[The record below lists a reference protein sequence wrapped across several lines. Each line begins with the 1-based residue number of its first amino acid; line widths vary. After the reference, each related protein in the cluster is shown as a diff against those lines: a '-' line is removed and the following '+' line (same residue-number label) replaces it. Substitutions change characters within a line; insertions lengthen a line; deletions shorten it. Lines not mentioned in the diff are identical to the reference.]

1 MQWKASNAQGSG
13 FEIPPGL
20 TTAARLQDSVARLS
34 WKHCAMRMRRQQQW
48 PDSEHVTVLQA
59 ARAGG
64 WWVCTKS
71 SLLHKPGHLGS
82 WPRQGEVFHGAVST
96 SRHPWRHLRCTAPE
110 SWGHFK
116 DQPQVNTRMQI
127 CPVLR
132 DLTRV
137 QPSSE
142 CRAWEAMAWGGRAES
157 RHLPTE
163 PTGILTQT
171 TSQSPQ
177 RREFHYLFL
186 LSSWEL
192 FFKSPG
198 LPLGSHV
205 SVRKAALCLQAP
217 TGMWRRSNQVAAVE
231 VPELPWL

>member
-110 SWGHFK
+110 S
-116 DQPQVNTRMQI
+116 
-127 CPVLR
+127 
-132 DLTRV
+132 
-137 QPSSE
+137 
-142 CRAWEAMAWGGRAES
+142 
-157 RHLPTE
+157 
-163 PTGILTQT
+163 
-171 TSQSPQ
+171 
-177 RREFHYLFL
+177 
-186 LSSWEL
+186 
-192 FFKSPG
+192 
-198 LPLGSHV
+198 
-205 SVRKAALCLQAP
+205 
-217 TGMWRRSNQVAAVE
+217 
-231 VPELPWL
+231 